1 MSDGLSIL
9 LSQVGVGSR
18 RHPFLRVDH
27 LQVTAGEC
35 VGIIG
40 PNGAGK
46 TTLLKLCC
54 GLIRPNRGTVLL
66 DGRPVGGWR
75 GWRGRQDRRI
85 GYIPQQTE
93 YNSHLPFSLRD
104 VMAMG
109 RNALKPALRPLD
121 RSDFEAVDHWIAELG
136 LYDRRHQTFRSLS
149 GGQQQ
154 KALIARAMVAAPR
167 LVILDEPAA
176 NLDTRSRGQLR
187 DIMERLFR
195 DRAMT
200 VLLVSHD
207 VEFLP
212 HACRRLLLLRQG
224 RIEVDGP
231 RDEVLASP
239 SAADVLAE
247 I

>member
-9 LSQVGVGSR
+9 LSDVGVGPR

-27 LQVTAGEC
+27 LQVAAGEC

-75 GWRGRQDRRI
+75 GRRERRI

-104 VMAMG
+104 VVAMG

-121 RSDFEAVDHWIAELG
+121 RADFEAVDHWIAELG
-136 LYDRRHQTFRSLS
+136 LHGRRHQTFRSLS

-167 LVILDEPAA
+167 LVVLDEPAA

-212 HACRRLLLLRQG
+212 GACERLLLVRQG

-231 RDEVLASP
+231 REEVLASP